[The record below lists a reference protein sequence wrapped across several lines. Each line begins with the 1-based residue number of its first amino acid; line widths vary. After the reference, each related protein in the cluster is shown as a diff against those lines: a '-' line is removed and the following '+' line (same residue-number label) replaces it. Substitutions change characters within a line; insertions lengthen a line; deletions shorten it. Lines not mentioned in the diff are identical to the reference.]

1 MRIWLN
7 HASNWQGNHSSNG
20 ATFLECSFIQ
30 IVYSLKFS
38 LDSYLPIGFIMRS
51 TMSTPF
57 FRKNDSSPFRQSPVT
72 RRRMLQSVACGFGGL
87 AFSGM
92 RADLRAGTHQIENPL
107 GPLTT
112 HVPARAKRVI
122 FLFMQG
128 GPSHVDTFD
137 YKPKL
142 FASHQQEVDILGYR
156 FNNFRKATRQV
167 MMKPL
172 WDFQKHGQTGKSVS
186 SLFPEVAKHVDD
198 LCFIHSMHTEG
209 VAHGPSTLF
218 LHTGSV
224 NTVRP
229 SVGSWIS
236 YGLGTENADM
246 PSFVTICPTARMGGP
261 QNYGN
266 AFLPAIHQG
275 TPIGKAEQPV
285 SEAGIKDIVNPRL
298 NAEEQLKRFQL
309 LQALN
314 RTQLAQSPSNDN
326 MEANLNAFELAF
338 RMQMTAPGL
347 MDISNE
353 PESVLKRYGI
363 GDKATDNYGRQCL
376 MARKMA
382 EAGVRYTQVN
392 YSDNDGGNPRW
403 DQHSNM
409 PRHEQH
415 ARAVDK
421 PISGLLSDLKSRGL
435 LEDTL
440 VWWGGE
446 FGRTPFSQNN
456 NGRDHN
462 PFGFT
467 VWLAGGGVKPGF
479 SYGSSDEYG
488 YQAVENKV
496 HMHDLHATVLYLLGL
511 EHEKLTFRHA
521 GRDYR
526 LTDLYGNVIRDII
539 A

>member
-1 MRIWLN
+1 MKTEAMPFN
-7 HASNWQGNHSSNG
+7 PDHQVWQS
-20 ATFLECSFIQ
+20 
-30 IVYSLKFS
+30 
-38 LDSYLPIGFIMRS
+38 
-51 TMSTPF
+51 
-57 FRKNDSSPFRQSPVT
+57 
-72 RRRMLQSVACGFGGL
+72 LQSRRALLKRAACGFGSL
-87 AFSGM
+87 ALAGISQH
-92 RADLRAGTHQIENPL
+92 ATAGTSSPENPL
-107 GPLTT
+107 AALQSHIP
-112 HVPARAKRVI
+112 PRAKRII

-128 GPSHVDTFD
+128 GPSHVDSFD
-137 YKPKL
+137 YKSQL
-142 FASHQQEVDILGYR
+142 EASHMKEVDIMGYR
-156 FNNFRKATRQV
+156 FNNFRKSTKQV

-172 WDFQKHGQTGKSVS
+172 WKFQNYGQTGKPVS
-186 SLFPEVAKHVDD
+186 SLFPETAKHADD

-229 SVGSWIS
+229 SVGSWVS
-236 YGLGTENADM
+236 YGLGSENANM

-275 TPIGKAEQPV
+275 TPIGKADQPV
-285 SEAGIKDIVNPRL
+285 KEAGIKDIINPRL
-298 NAEEQLKRFQL
+298 SQSDQLQRFQL
-309 LQALN
+309 LQKLN
-314 RTQLAQSPSNDN
+314 ETQLAQGPSSDAMN
-326 MEANLNAFELAF
+326 ANLNAFELAY
-338 RMQMTAPGL
+338 RMQMTAPEL
-347 MDISNE
+347 MDLSA
-353 PESVLKRYGI
+353 ESDATQKLYGI
-363 GDKATDNYGRQCL
+363 GEKETDNYGRQCL
-376 MARKMA
+376 LARKMA
-382 EAGVRYTQVN
+382 ESGVRYIQVN
-392 YSDNDGGNPRW
+392 YSDNDGGNPKW
-403 DQHSNM
+403 DQHSNL

-421 PISGLLSDLKSRGL
+421 PISGLLTDLKSRGL

-479 SYGSSDEYG
+479 SYGATDEYG

-496 HMHDLHATVLYLLGL
+496 HMHDLHATVLHLMGL
-511 EHEKLTFRHA
+511 DHEHLTFRHA

-526 LTDLYGNVIRDII
+526 LTDVYGNVVKDII

>member
-1 MRIWLN
+1 
-7 HASNWQGNHSSNG
+7 
-20 ATFLECSFIQ
+20 
-30 IVYSLKFS
+30 
-38 LDSYLPIGFIMRS
+38 
-51 TMSTPF
+51 MSALLT
-57 FRKNDSSPFRQSPVT
+57 RMINSAERRQSVYT
-72 RRRMLQSVACGFGGL
+72 RRQMLQSVACGFGGL
-87 AFSGM
+87 AFSSLL
-92 RADLRAGTHQIENPL
+92 ANTNKLENPL
-107 GPLTT
+107 APLTT
-112 HVPARAKRVI
+112 HVPARAKRII

-142 FASHQQEVDILGYR
+142 VASHQKEVDILGYR
-156 FNNFRKATRQV
+156 FNNFRKATKQK

-172 WDFQKHGQTGKSVS
+172 WDFQQHGQTGKPVS

-224 NTVRP
+224 NMVRP
-229 SVGSWIS
+229 SVGSWVS
-236 YGLGTENADM
+236 YGLGTENASM

-275 TPIGKAEQPV
+275 TPIGQAEQPV
-285 SEAGIKDIVNPRL
+285 SDAGIKDIVNPKL
-298 NAEEQLKRFQL
+298 NTEEQLKRFEL

-314 RTQLAQSPSNDN
+314 RTQLAQSPSDDD
-326 MEANLNAFELAF
+326 MDANLNAFELAY
-338 RMQMTAPGL
+338 RMQMTAPPL

-363 GDKATDNYGRQCL
+363 GEKTTDNYGKQCL

-382 EAGVRYTQVN
+382 EAGVRYIQVN

-403 DQHSNM
+403 DQHSNL

-421 PISGLLSDLKSRGL
+421 PIAGLLSDLKSRGL

-467 VWLAGGGVKPGF
+467 VWLAGGGVKPGY
-479 SYGSSDEYG
+479 SYGSCDEYG

-496 HMHDLHATVLYLLGL
+496 HMHDLHATILYLLGL

-526 LTDLYGNVIRDII
+526 LTDLYGNVVKDII